1 MLYSHQMQID
11 LTLIIYVLAGIVVI
25 LIGWIC
31 YIHIKLR
38 RLLAGKDAKT
48 FSETQQFG
56 ADTFSDY
63 KHASGK
69 GPRMP
74 VGTVVQVDCLAVG
87 PEAAAP
93 SVHGNWYHVVGPD
106 PYTGFYIAANT
117 FLNGDNPNTPLSQQ
131 HARDE
136 RLPLCAGSE
145 QTA

>member
-1 MLYSHQMQID
+1 MVGRAEQGGEWY
-11 LTLIIYVLAGIVVI
+11 
-25 LIGWIC
+25 
-31 YIHIKLR
+31 R
-38 RLLAGKDAKT
+38 RALPAMLLAIGVVATSCGKDAKT